1 MMQQAMAVNAYRQ
14 AATQVHPMVAVVKLF
29 DEVLRR
35 IRRTQLDHQNK
46 RMEDAYNNISRASL
60 ILRGL
65 AANLRTEKGADMAET
80 LKHTYIANMIA
91 MNTAFGKP
99 DAVERYDKIIEGLKE
114 LRNAWA
120 EVAGMPAI

>member
-1 MMQQAMAVNAYRQ
+1 MMMQATAVGAYRQ

-65 AANLRTEKGADMAET
+65 AANLRPDGETDMAET

-99 DAVERYDKIIEGLKE
+99 DAVERYDKIIEGLKD

-120 EVAGMPAI
+120 EIAGMPAI

>member
-65 AANLRTEKGADMAET
+65 AANLRTEKGTDMAET